1 MPQLENPTKKT
12 LNKNRK
18 IAETGIFLA
27 LFLGLAYAFAY
38 VPNLEYITAMAFL
51 SGLMLGWKR
60 GLFVALIG
68 EAVFSIANPF
78 GSSLAFPSL
87 LAAQLISFAFIA
99 LTGAAYRPSL
109 VGIIKNKPG
118 TAAFLLGL
126 TGLLLTVFYNIMT
139 TIFYAITSGFT
150 FEQTLASIIS
160 GIPFYLIN
168 MIANMITFSVLI
180 TLILRYVMKHYPH
193 YFKGKA

>member
-1 MPQLENPTKKT
+1 MKQVENPTKKT

-27 LFLGLAYAFAY
+27 LFLGLAYAFAF

-51 SGLMLGWKR
+51 SGLLLGWKR

-87 LAAQLISFAFIA
+87 LAAQLISYSIFA
-99 LTGAAYRPSL
+99 LTGAAYRRPL
-109 VGIIKNKPG
+109 LGILEHKPG
-118 TAAFLLGL
+118 LCAFFLGV

-139 TIFYAITSGFT
+139 TIFYAITSGFYT
-150 FEQTLASIIS
+150 
-160 GIPFYLIN
+160 
-168 MIANMITFSVLI
+168 
-180 TLILRYVMKHYPH
+180 
-193 YFKGKA
+193 

>member
-1 MPQLENPTKKT
+1 MALQTNDTKHI
-12 LNKNRK
+12 LNKNRR

-60 GLFVALIG
+60 GLFIALVG

-87 LAAQLISFAFIA
+87 LAAQLISFSCIA
-99 LTGAAYRPSL
+99 LTGASFR
-109 VGIIKNKPG
+109 G
-118 TAAFLLGL
+118 FLPK
-126 TGLLLTVFYNIMT
+126 LLEHNP
-139 TIFYAITSGFT
+139 A
-150 FEQTLASIIS
+150 Q
-160 GIPFYLIN
+160 
-168 MIANMITFSVLI
+168 
-180 TLILRYVMKHYPH
+180 LR
-193 YFKGKA
+193 